1 MCEIPRYQNDIGEL
15 YFKHIQYAVL
25 SIYYSNFCL
34 LHFHKMPLFQKP
46 PPMQRNQAF
55 PLIPQ
60 PGCNQYYC
68 RRLPLTYRQ
77 NRHKYNLPCCLTLNS
92 PFLSVHHGHDFS
104 DAEDICNN
112 AHRLSARNLQN
123 LYP

>member
-15 YFKHIQYAVL
+15 YFKHTGDAVL

-55 PLIPQ
+55 PLILQ
-60 PGCNQYYC
+60 PDCNQYYC
-68 RRLPLTYRQ
+68 RRLPLPYRQ

-92 PFLSVHHGHDFS
+92 PFLIVHHGLYFS
-104 DAEDICNN
+104 DAVKNGCNT
-112 AHRLSARNLQN
+112 HK
-123 LYP
+123 P